1 MALIRLES
9 LRFAYDRPVLKGISF
24 ELGEGE
30 RAALLGPNGAGKS
43 TLLLHLNGVLRGDGQ
58 VTVAGHRLEDATL
71 ARIRGL
77 VGLVFQDPDDQ
88 LFCSTLY
95 DDVAYGPRYQ
105 GLPAAEVDRRT
116 RAALRA
122 VGLED
127 RADAAP
133 HHLSGGQKKRAALAT
148 VLSMEPQLLVLD
160 EPTAGLD
167 ARARRQLLD
176 ALAALPQALLVA
188 THDLEL
194 ARELLPRALV
204 LDDGELVLDCPTDG
218 LLADR
223 SRLERHGLVA

>member
-1 MALIRLES
+1 MALITLAN

-24 ELGEGE
+24 ALADGE

-43 TLLLHLNGVLRGDGQ
+43 TLLLHLNGVLQGEGV
-58 VTVAGHRLEDATL
+58 VTVAGTCLEEATL
-71 ARIRGL
+71 PRIRGL

-105 GLPAAEVDRRT
+105 GLPATEVDRRT

-122 VGLED
+122 VGLEE
-127 RADAAP
+127 RAEAAP

-148 VLSMEPQLLVLD
+148 VLSMEPRLLVLD

-176 ALAALPQALLVA
+176 TLAALPQALLVA

-204 LDDGELVLDCPTDG
+204 LDEGELVLDAPTEQ

-223 SRLERHGLVA
+223 PRLERHGLIA